1 MESEKLNM
9 TIEEMEEEILCM
21 RNLEKYM
28 QKTLG
33 EEEYDFIVRGFAR
46 EKAKEQLM
54 ELGAS
59 EEVADNIIENM
70 DIQLKCGTKKM

>member
-1 MESEKLNM
+1 MKSERLNM

-33 EEEYDFIVRGFAR
+33 EAEYDFIVRGFAR

>member
-1 MESEKLNM
+1 MA
-9 TIEEMEEEILCM
+9 
-21 RNLEKYM
+21 NL
-28 QKTLG
+28 Q
-33 EEEYDFIVRGFAR
+33 
-46 EKAKEQLM
+46 KAKEQLM